1 MERYTLRGDSNVFD
15 PYTRRGDVHA
25 VDTRRGD
32 VPCVGAQGIQ
42 DSIVAIGAESRE
54 GSRDSLG
61 TKYEP
66 PGDKPGERKQATK
79 DLGTKDE

>member
-1 MERYTLRGDSNVFD
+1 MKLTPKEVIDKHMEYL
-15 PYTRRGDVHA
+15 
-25 VDTRRGD
+25 
-32 VPCVGAQGIQ
+32 CVGAQGIQ
-42 DSIVAIGAESRE
+42 DSIVAVGAESRE